1 MKELVGNVV
10 LLNRTTA
17 RFEDAQVYRELD
29 QKNVDDFERLWKPE
43 FAQKVSTF
51 TKPADYKNAD
61 VQDSHWN
68 WVGIVARA
76 AKSMGQETFAVEC
89 NGATQG
95 LMLIDLTQFARLDE
109 QKGRELVYVDRLA
122 TAPWNRPKF
131 IAKPR
136 YKGVGRVLIATAVSV
151 SIEAG
156 FEGRIGLHSLPQ
168 SASWY
173 REQARFTDLGL
184 DVSKEMHYFEATKA
198 QAVAFLK

>member
-10 LLNRTTA
+10 LLNRATA
-17 RFEDAQVYRELD
+17 EFEDAQVYRELD
-29 QKNVDDFERLWKPE
+29 QKNVGDFELLWKPE

-51 TKPADYKNAD
+51 SKAADYKSAD
-61 VQDSHWN
+61 AQDSHWN

-95 LMLIDLTQFARLDE
+95 LMLVDLTQFARLDE

-131 IAKPR
+131 TAKPR
-136 YKGVGRVLIATAVSV
+136 YKGVGRVLVATAISV

-156 FEGRIGLHSLPQ
+156 FEGRLGLHSLPQ
-168 SASWY
+168 SESWY
-173 REQARFTDLGL
+173 REQARFADLGL
-184 DVSKEMHYFEATKA
+184 DAPKEMRYFEATKA
-198 QAVAFLK
+198 QAVAFLT